1 MELPPQVQAYI
12 QELMNQIGVMA
23 GRAADHASQAAALGI
38 ELQAARAEI
47 ERLQRESTV
56 KKN

>member
-12 QELMNQIGVMA
+12 QELMNQIGMMA
-23 GRAADHASQAAALGI
+23 GRAADHAAQATALRM
-38 ELQAARAEI
+38 ELEAARAEI
-47 ERLQRESTV
+47 ERLQRESTI